1 MFFFSTIERSFFHL
15 LKGKKNK
22 VSSSQF
28 RKNSRRICIPLD
40 PTSSRSFLQQ
50 FLKESV
56 RLNLKTSWVARNAP
70 FRPSSVEKL
79 AEWLGGREGKVET
92 APSTLEIREGGME
105 KLSSAIIHRER
116 GRETVSRVPR
126 DRPRAVV
133 CQIKRKTRGNCQ
145 RERVLPPEGWRQTR
159 LGGQSAARSMFISS
173 SFQFSRVSM
182 HFQNSICVQRCGID
196 TGISQN

>member
-1 MFFFSTIERSFFHL
+1 M
-15 LKGKKNK
+15 
-22 VSSSQF
+22 
-28 RKNSRRICIPLD
+28 
-40 PTSSRSFLQQ
+40 
-50 FLKESV
+50 
-56 RLNLKTSWVARNAP
+56 
-70 FRPSSVEKL
+70 EKL

-173 SFQFSRVSM
+173 SFQFSR
-182 HFQNSICVQRCGID
+182 GID
-196 TGISQN
+196 ALPEFDLRATMRNRYGDFSKLKINPTSILEHIVRVS